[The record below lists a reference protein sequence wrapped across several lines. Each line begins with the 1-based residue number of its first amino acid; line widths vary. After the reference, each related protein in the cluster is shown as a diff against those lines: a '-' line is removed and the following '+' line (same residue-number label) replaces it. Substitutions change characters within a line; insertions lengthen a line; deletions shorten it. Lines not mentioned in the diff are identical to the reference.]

1 MYFTI
6 KNDDKIS
13 IGIDVAI
20 ALQLGYPQDVVRESM
35 RAEAMKQVDQE
46 HAHIMRTL
54 TGDAT
59 IEERDTW
66 ASKAAAA
73 KAYLADS
80 ATEEQKMLIELE
92 AAGDDTL
99 PSDLAARIV
108 AKTIAFHRL
117 IGMASAMKRRASYA
131 LSQAV
136 SDDVPIE
143 DVEQAV
149 TDAFEQISTETAAEI
164 NLWKTSA

>member
-6 KNDDKIS
+6 KHDDKIS
-13 IGIDVAI
+13 IGIDVAT
-20 ALQLGYPQDVVRESM
+20 ALQLGYPQDVVREAM

-92 AAGDDTL
+92 AAGDDTP

-108 AKTIAFHRL
+108 TKAVEFHRL
-117 IGMASAMKRRASYA
+117 IGMASAMKRRGRVA
-131 LSQAV
+131 LGQAV
-136 SDDVPIE
+136 AEGGPIE
-143 DVEQAV
+143 DVEASLENAL
-149 TDAFEQISTETAAEI
+149 DLISAEFAAATHSGE
-164 NLWKTSA
+164 AR

>member
-1 MYFTI
+1 MDFNISHDGRT
-6 KNDDKIS
+6 S
-13 IGIDVAI
+13 IGIDVTT
-20 ALQLGYPQDVVRESM
+20 ALEQGYPEEAVR
-35 RAEAMKQVDQE
+35 AALLNVAMKEVDQE

-66 ASKAAAA
+66 ASKSAAA

-92 AAGDDTL
+92 AAGDDTP

-149 TDAFEQISTETAAEI
+149 TAAFEQISTETAAEI
-164 NLWKTSA
+164 NLWKASA

>member
-1 MYFTI
+1 MDFNISHDGST
-6 KNDDKIS
+6 S
-13 IGIDVAI
+13 IGIDVTT
-20 ALQLGYPQDVVRESM
+20 ALEQGYPEEAVR
-35 RAEAMKQVDQE
+35 AALLKAAMKQVDQE

-73 KAYLADS
+73 TAYIAGS

-92 AAGDDTL
+92 AAGDDTP

-108 AKTIAFHRL
+108 AKTVAFHRL

-131 LSQAV
+131 LSQAI
-136 SDDVPIE
+136 SEDVPIE
-143 DVEQAV
+143 DIEQAV
-149 TDAFEQISTETAAEI
+149 TTTFEQISKETAAEI